1 MPTDN
6 TDFMATRHS
15 ERLAVV
21 ENEVK
26 SVKEELHEHKIE
38 TRTQLAIVNSKL
50 DDLLQLKYKG
60 MGAFWLAASIIGS
73 GIGGLIITLFT
84 IFRGS

>member
-1 MPTDN
+1 MTN
-6 TDFMATRHS
+6 QA
-15 ERLAVV
+15 ERLAIV
-21 ENEVK
+21 EVEVK

-38 TRTQLAIVNSKL
+38 TRAQLEIVNKKL

-73 GIGGLIITLFT
+73 GVWGIVMMAINLFKGT
-84 IFRGS
+84 